1 MYIFARYMLERL
13 VDNIRCFLD
22 VDSLR
27 QSDQVENMDVQALP
41 KHVSNS
47 QTFMLFLTETVF
59 DRYWVLEEIA
69 SAVKNKVPLLLVR
82 ETDKRHGAL
91 SLESLQEAVSSKLL
105 KKRLFKKEIV
115 DWHRGRCLVRPNTV

>member
-13 VDNIRCFLD
+13 VENIRCFLD

-27 QSDQVENMDVQALP
+27 QSDQVENMDVKALP

-59 DRYWVLEEIA
+59 DRCNISFECMC
-69 SAVKNKVPLLLVR
+69 
-82 ETDKRHGAL
+82 H
-91 SLESLQEAVSSKLL
+91 
-105 KKRLFKKEIV
+105 
-115 DWHRGRCLVRPNTV
+115 H